1 MLIRAG
7 EEVLLGER
15 SSAVNLPNRYF
26 LKALNSASQ
35 RAEINPGGGRCGLQL
50 AGGLKKLSRG
60 RKKFLASGWTS
71 AHPRSDVGLEKLRAL
86 CEAYAKRGHK
96 KIHIWSPKSRLRICV
111 ASTEHKETSMNDLKM
126 SVALRICRAYTEK
139 KLSSLKI
146 HSMQM
151 LKTTRKVM
159 MQIMS

>member
-1 MLIRAG
+1 MIKKDENAY
-7 EEVLLGER
+7 
-15 SSAVNLPNRYF
+15 AF
-26 LKALNSASQ
+26 AK
-35 RAEINPGGGRCGLQL
+35 
-50 AGGLKKLSRG
+50 LKKSKNYKKRVTAGRG
-60 RKKFLASGWTS
+60 VGKVEPGSEKILDVGLDFKIRICP

-86 CEAYAKRGHK
+86 CEAYAKSIKRGHN
-96 KIHIWSPKSRLRICV
+96 KIHIWSPKPRLCICV

-126 SVALRICRAYTEK
+126 SVALRICCAYTEK

-151 LKTTRKVM
+151 LKTTRKAM

>member
-1 MLIRAG
+1 MYSTAG
-7 EEVLLGER
+7 SYLGF
-15 SSAVNLPNRYF
+15 VPQL
-26 LKALNSASQ
+26 ALAPTRLAGSVMALQQLCSYLD
-35 RAEINPGGGRCGLQL
+35 GLQL

-60 RKKFLASGWTS
+60 QKKFLASGWT
-71 AHPRSDVGLEKLRAL
+71 
-86 CEAYAKRGHK
+86 AYAKSIKRGHN
-96 KIHIWSPKSRLRICV
+96 KIHIWSPKPRLCICV

-126 SVALRICRAYTEK
+126 SVALRICCAYTEK

-151 LKTTRKVM
+151 LKTTRKAM